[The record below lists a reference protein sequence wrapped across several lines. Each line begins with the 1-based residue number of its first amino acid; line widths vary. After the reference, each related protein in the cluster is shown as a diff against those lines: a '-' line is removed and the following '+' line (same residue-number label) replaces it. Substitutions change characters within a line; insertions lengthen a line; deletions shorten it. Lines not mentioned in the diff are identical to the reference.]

1 MTNVLHV
8 NATVSCPHGGRASYL
23 PASPRV
29 NLSGR
34 PAATMAGTWLIA
46 GCLFTVGTKP
56 QPCVTI
62 RWVTPAARVTVG
74 GAPVVTQAS
83 TGLCLSAEQ
92 VPQGPLL
99 VTVVQQRTK
108 GV

>member
-1 MTNVLHV
+1 MTNALHV
-8 NATVSCPHGGRASYL
+8 NVTVSCPHGGRASYL
-23 PASPRV
+23 PTSPRA
-29 NLSGR
+29 NLSGQ
-34 PAATMAGTWLIA
+34 PAATVAGTWLIA
-46 GCLFTVGTKP
+46 GCPFTVGTKP

-62 RWVTPAARVTVG
+62 RWVTPAARVTVAG
-74 GAPVVTQAS
+74 SPVVTQAS

-92 VPQGPLL
+92 VPQGPPL